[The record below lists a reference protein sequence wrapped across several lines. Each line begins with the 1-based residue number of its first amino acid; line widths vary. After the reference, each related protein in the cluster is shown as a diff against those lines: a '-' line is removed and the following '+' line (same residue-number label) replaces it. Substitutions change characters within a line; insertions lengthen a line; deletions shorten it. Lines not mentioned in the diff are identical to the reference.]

1 MVLLVL
7 LKRALSMKVLL
18 VSGVRMR
25 ILEHVPGFSDA
36 GNYEKCGQAA
46 MQNVDESSNAA
57 QQREREAYVQHL
69 FDNSPLPAGKEV
81 VLADVLLVVF
91 GCVT

>member
-1 MVLLVL
+1 MT
-7 LKRALSMKVLL
+7 VLL
-18 VSGVRMR
+18 VSAVRMT
-25 ILEHVPGFSDA
+25 ILGHVPGLSDV

-57 QQREREAYVQHL
+57 QQREREAYVHHL

-81 VLADVLLVVF
+81 LLAEVLLVAF
-91 GCVT
+91 GCMT